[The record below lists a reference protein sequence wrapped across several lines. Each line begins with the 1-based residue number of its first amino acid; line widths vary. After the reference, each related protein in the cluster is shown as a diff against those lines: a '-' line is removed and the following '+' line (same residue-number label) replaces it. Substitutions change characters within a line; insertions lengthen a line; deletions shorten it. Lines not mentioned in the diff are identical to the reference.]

1 MQSSRPLSQQQPL
14 CVYVWTVWLTG
25 AVLDIDAMPLA
36 EVLHKLGAGRTKSGE
51 KIDHSV
57 GAEILVKMG
66 QQVKKG

>member
-1 MQSSRPLSQQQPL
+1 M
-14 CVYVWTVWLTG
+14 
-25 AVLDIDAMPLA
+25 DIDAMALA

-66 QQVKKG
+66 QQVKTG